1 VTESEGSANG
11 AMAVPPTV
19 AEFLEKAFPLA
30 CPDLAFHAM
39 QGDASDRSYFRV
51 APRAPGPGSGTS
63 YILMRLAGP
72 WIPGEGA
79 GELPFVNIARHL
91 SEKGVPV
98 PNVCVDA
105 SARGFVLLEDMGD
118 VTLEAFLRTCSPGD
132 RQRSYREAVR
142 ILVRMQKEA
151 SLPSSRS
158 CSALSYAF
166 DAETFFRELCFFR
179 EHAIEGLWQR
189 EVSSADREI
198 LDDQFMFLC
207 REIARYPR
215 AFTHRD
221 YHSRNLMVG
230 EKGLAVLDFQDARL
244 GPITYDLAS
253 LLRDSYVELDSG
265 EEREMFL
272 YYRELCLD
280 QGLPLPGEEAL
291 WNAFVRTGLQR
302 NLKAVGTFAFQA
314 VVRGADRYRESIP
327 PTLRRIRNALE
338 ETPDLLPLWNVLEKY
353 EDGLSIDV
361 QNGMCY

>member
-1 VTESEGSANG
+1 
-11 AMAVPPTV
+11 M
-19 AEFLEKAFPLA
+19 
-30 CPDLAFHAM
+30 
-39 QGDASDRSYFRV
+39 
-51 APRAPGPGSGTS
+51 
-63 YILMRLAGP
+63 
-72 WIPGEGA
+72 
-79 GELPFVNIARHL
+79 
-91 SEKGVPV
+91 
-98 PNVCVDA
+98 
-105 SARGFVLLEDMGD
+105 
-118 VTLEAFLRTCSPGD
+118 
-132 RQRSYREAVR
+132 
-142 ILVRMQKEA
+142 
-151 SLPSSRS
+151 
-158 CSALSYAF
+158 
-166 DAETFFRELCFFR
+166 
-179 EHAIEGLWQR
+179 
-189 EVSSADREI
+189 SSADREI

-230 EKGLAVLDFQDARL
+230 ERGLAVLDFQDARL

-314 VVRGADRYRESIP
+314 AVRGADRYRESIP